1 MVSSRAL
8 GADYLGS
15 VFSFTIK
22 FQSRH
27 FSADV
32 EMAFM
37 TSGFRLR
44 PCPREFEV
52 LLGAVA
58 TADCLP
64 RQSAGSR
71 LMCFYCRTNAVV
83 QYPGIVNQ
91 FSLLSASHAVSKLAA
106 LAQTLI
112 TLGSPSAQSTH
123 LSNLSNL
130 SNLSTLSTLSTL
142 SNSPEQPEYPEHP
155 EQKSIT
161 SSRVLTSR
169 FLANHT

>member
-27 FSADV
+27 FPADV

-83 QYPGIVNQ
+83 QY
-91 FSLLSASHAVSKLAA
+91 
-106 LAQTLI
+106 
-112 TLGSPSAQSTH
+112 
-123 LSNLSNL
+123 
-130 SNLSTLSTLSTL
+130 
-142 SNSPEQPEYPEHP
+142 
-155 EQKSIT
+155 
-161 SSRVLTSR
+161 RVLSIN
-169 FLANHT
+169 FLSFLLLMQLVSLPLLLRR